1 MHMKLFNKIKEFF
14 SGVRF
19 EMKKVN
25 WPSWDELKA
34 STGVVLIFSI
44 FITLFIALVDFGVG
58 TLVRK
63 LIDWL

>member
-1 MHMKLFNKIKEFF
+1 MKLFDRIKDFF

-25 WPSWDELKA
+25 WPSWDELKG
-34 STGVVLIFSI
+34 STTVVLIFSI
-44 FITLFIALVDFGVG
+44 FITIFIAVVDMGVG

-63 LIDWL
+63 IIEWM

>member
-1 MHMKLFNKIKEFF
+1 MFDKVKEFL

-25 WPSWDELKA
+25 WPSWDELKS
-34 STGVVLIFSI
+34 STGVVLIFSA
-44 FITLFIALVDFGVG
+44 FVTLFVAVVDFGVG

-63 LIDWL
+63 LIEWL

>member
-1 MHMKLFNKIKEFF
+1 MKLFDRIKDFF
-14 SGVRF
+14 SGVRY

-25 WPSWDELKA
+25 WPSWDELRS

-44 FITLFIALVDFGVG
+44 VITLFIAIVDMGVG

-63 LIDWL
+63 LIEWI

>member
-1 MHMKLFNKIKEFF
+1 MTMKFLNKIKEFL

-25 WPSWDELKA
+25 WPSWEELKS

-44 FITLFIALVDFGVG
+44 VITLYIALVDLGVG
-58 TLVRK
+58 NVVRK
-63 LIDWL
+63 LIEWL

>member
-1 MHMKLFNKIKEFF
+1 MKLFDRIKDFF

-25 WPSWDELKA
+25 WPSWDELKG
-34 STGVVLIFSI
+34 STTVVLIFSI
-44 FITLFIALVDFGVG
+44 FITLFIAVVDMGVG

-63 LIDWL
+63 LIEWM

>member
-1 MHMKLFNKIKEFF
+1 MKLFDKIKDFF
-14 SGVRF
+14 RGVRY

-25 WPSWDELKA
+25 WPSWDELRS

-44 FITLFIALVDFGVG
+44 FITLFIAVVDFGVG

-63 LIDWL
+63 LIEWM

>member
-1 MHMKLFNKIKEFF
+1 MKLFERIKEFF

-25 WPSWDELKA
+25 WPTWDDLRS
-34 STGVVLIFSI
+34 STGVVLVFSI
-44 FITLFIALVDFGVG
+44 FITLFIALVDLGVG

-63 LIDWL
+63 LIDWM

>member
-1 MHMKLFNKIKEFF
+1 MKLFDRIKDFF

-25 WPSWDELKA
+25 WPTWDELRS

-44 FITLFIALVDFGVG
+44 FITIFIALVDLGVG

-63 LIDWL
+63 LIDWM

>member
-1 MHMKLFNKIKEFF
+1 MKLFDRIKDFF

-25 WPSWDELKA
+25 WPTWDDLRS

-44 FITLFIALVDFGVG
+44 FITIFIALVDLGVG

-63 LIDWL
+63 LIDWM